1 MLMRKQKELLA
12 QHASVF
18 SDNIG
23 CVNGIKGNLIM
34 KDNVKPVFMKAR
46 PIPYALRPKVEQ
58 ELDRLEEEGIITKV
72 PTSEWATPIVPVVK
86 KSGGVRICGDF
97 KVTINQQLQVD
108 QYPLPRI
115 DDIFASLSGGE
126 KYSKIDLRQAYLQL
140 EMKEESKKYLTINTH
155 RGLYQ
160 YNRMLFGVASA
171 PAIWQRTIDQILQGL
186 TGVQCI

>member
-1 MLMRKQKELLA
+1 
-12 QHASVF
+12 
-18 SDNIG
+18 
-23 CVNGIKGNLIM
+23 M

-126 KYSKIDLRQAYLQL
+126 KYSKIDLRQGIFTARD
-140 EMKEESKKYLTINTH
+140 ERRIKEVLDYKY
-155 RGLYQ
+155 
-160 YNRMLFGVASA
+160 A
-171 PAIWQRTIDQILQGL
+171 
-186 TGVQCI
+186 

>member
-1 MLMRKQKELLA
+1 
-12 QHASVF
+12 
-18 SDNIG
+18 
-23 CVNGIKGNLIM
+23 M

-126 KYSKIDLRQAYLQL
+126 KYSK
-140 EMKEESKKYLTINTH
+140 
-155 RGLYQ
+155 
-160 YNRMLFGVASA
+160 NRFKTS
-171 PAIWQRTIDQILQGL
+171 IFYSSR
-186 TGVQCI
+186 